1 MKVKLKLEDEFG
13 GGLAGLT
20 TLQLTLQST
29 KTLHIILIN
38 NIKDYKHPFLKYKKV
53 KNYNI

>member
-1 MKVKLKLEDEFG
+1 MVKLKLEDEFG

-20 TLQLTLQST
+20 TLQLTLPST